1 METESANTTTPVCP
15 PFFTAPKNSGKL
27 LATVPMMGIN
37 QRATLDFHALEKGL
51 KPSIP

>member
-1 METESANTTTPVCP
+1 METESANTTTPVCA

-27 LATVPMMGIN
+27 LATVTMMGIN
-37 QRATLDFHALEKGL
+37 QRATLDFHALEKDL